1 MYFHMYMI
9 FSRLY
14 VHILHPSFYLFKEN
28 IRVFILF
35 FIFYFYFYFLFFI
48 FYFFIK
54 ENIRVFSIRARGAG
68 VSENI
73 AQCRQKTF
81 SKVSFLV
88 HTLYKGT
95 IQSTFE
101 NVCENTH
108 SRQKTLHSVT
118 HILKSTLYSAFM

>member
-1 MYFHMYMI
+1 MYIY
-9 FSRLY
+9 Y
-14 VHILHPSFYLFKEN
+14 
-28 IRVFILF
+28 IRVFIFLKRTSEFLFYFLF
-35 FIFYFYFYFLFFI
+35 FIFIFYFLFFI

>member
-1 MYFHMYMI
+1 MYMI

-14 VHILHPSFYLFKEN
+14 VRIIHPSFYLFKEN
-28 IRVFILF
+28 IRVF
-35 FIFYFYFYFLFFI
+35 FIIFI
-48 FYFFIK
+48 IFIIFIK

-101 NVCENTH
+101 NVCEHTH

-118 HILKSTLYSAFM
+118 HILKSTLSNRTHSIV